1 MLEDSVLVGQ
11 LRVLQ
16 EDSAVSW
23 MTDES
28 SISLWLGKVFCHLQ
42 RFQMSEAS
50 PASNLVRTEVRA
62 AGQGSKTT

>member
-1 MLEDSVLVGQ
+1 MLEESVFVEQ
-11 LRVLQ
+11 LPALQ

-23 MTDES
+23 MTKELS
-28 SISLWLGKVFCHLQ
+28 NLWLGKFFCHLQ

-50 PASNLVRTEVRA
+50 PASNLDSTEVRA